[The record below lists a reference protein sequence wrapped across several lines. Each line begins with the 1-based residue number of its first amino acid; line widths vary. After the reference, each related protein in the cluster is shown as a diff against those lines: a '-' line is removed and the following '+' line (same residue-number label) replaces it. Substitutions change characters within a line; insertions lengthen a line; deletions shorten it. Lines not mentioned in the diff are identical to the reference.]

1 MSERTIDLD
10 GRTIN
15 AERLEKVLFPDD
27 QITKGDLIDYY
38 QRMARVALPYLR
50 DRPLTMQRFPD
61 GIAAQGFYQKE
72 TPDYFP
78 DWIRRVSIRVEE
90 DGEDQDQI
98 VCDNAATLVYLAN
111 QAVITPHIWLSRAD
125 KLDHPDK
132 MIFDFDPADDDFGTI
147 RWAAKAMQTFLEE
160 VGLQSFVMTT
170 GSRGLH
176 VVVPL
181 DRSQD
186 FSTVREFARDCAKIL
201 ARRHPER
208 LTIAHRKEQRKDR
221 LFLDYLRNA
230 YAQNSVAPYAVR
242 ALPGAP
248 VATPLDWKEL
258 DDSSLHSRKYTI
270 GNISRRLGQKEDPW
284 RNMMAHT
291 QSLTQ
296 PSRRLGKLASD

>member
-10 GRTIN
+10 GQTITL
-15 AERLEKVLFPDD
+15 ERLGKVLFPDD
-27 QITKGDLIDYY
+27 EITKGDLIDYY
-38 QRMARVALPYLR
+38 RRIAPAALPYLR
-50 DRPLTMQRFPD
+50 ERPLTMQRFPD

-72 TPDYFP
+72 APDYFP

-90 DGEDQDQI
+90 DDEDQDQV
-98 VCDNAATLVYLAN
+98 VCDDAATLVYLAN
-111 QAVITPHIWLSRAD
+111 QAVITPHIWLSRTD
-125 KLDHPDK
+125 KLDQPDK
-132 MIFDFDPADDDFGTI
+132 MIFDFDPADDDFDPI
-147 RWAAKAMQTFLEE
+147 RWAARTMRAFLEE

-186 FSTVREFARDCAKIL
+186 FDTVRKFARDCAEIV
-201 ARRHPER
+201 AGRHPER
-208 LTIAHRKEQRKDR
+208 LTTAMRKEQREGR

-248 VATPLDWKEL
+248 VATPLDWQEL
-258 DDSSLHSRKYTI
+258 DDSSLHARTYTM
-270 GNISRRLGQKEDPW
+270 GNIFRRLGQKEDPW
-284 RNMMAHT
+284 RDMMGHAQDLKQAT
-291 QSLTQ
+291 Q
-296 PSRRLGKLASD
+296 RLDQVTDN